1 MRKIKISIFL
11 LGTLALI
18 QLYTVSVF
26 QCYLYSIND
35 LMVVVVVH
43 YGINMEQSSQSIFY
57 QAFWQ
62 QNQKNRNFLC
72 KSNFVDFREHAAHCD
87 KLHSQDNLNPILYG
101 IIVYKMTKI
110 PSKIEKNLLQ
120 RYFVKNVTK
129 TILQAILPKQWI
141 LSLTPKNV

>member
-1 MRKIKISIFL
+1 
-11 LGTLALI
+11 
-18 QLYTVSVF
+18 
-26 QCYLYSIND
+26 
-35 LMVVVVVH
+35 MVVVVVH

-72 KSNFVDFREHAAHCD
+72 IKSNFVDFREHAAHCD

-110 PSKIEKNLLQ
+110 PCKIEKKLLQ